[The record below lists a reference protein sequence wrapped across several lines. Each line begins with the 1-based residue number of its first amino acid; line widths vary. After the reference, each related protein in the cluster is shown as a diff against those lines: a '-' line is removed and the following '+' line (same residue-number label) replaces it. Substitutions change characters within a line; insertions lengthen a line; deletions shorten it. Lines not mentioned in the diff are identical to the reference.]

1 MKISGK
7 FNNSYKFHPVEHIDI
22 MKKQFKEHNSLK
34 GKYMQFHIII
44 LIKSL
49 NLNSLE
55 YTRMSIEFKQ
65 KIGIKIFPFLTNE
78 GQKPFIKNKRNKTR
92 ERKYFI

>member
-1 MKISGK
+1 
-7 FNNSYKFHPVEHIDI
+7 
-22 MKKQFKEHNSLK
+22 MKKQFKENNSQITLK

-55 YTRMSIEFKQ
+55 YTRMLIEFKQ

-78 GQKPFIKNKRNKTR
+78 GQKSFIKNKRKKTR